1 MTFPLTFPTQVP
13 ARIKLSTRSVVAV
26 VESQFSL
33 AQSVQ
38 RHTGQA
44 WAADITWP
52 TMKRADAEEV
62 ISFLLELNG
71 PEGTFLMGDPSGGTP
86 RGTAASAPGTPL
98 VFGGSQ
104 TGNNLVIDGA
114 PAGADGYLLKGDYIQ
129 LGSGLTTRLY
139 KNLATVDTDSAGEAT
154 LTLWPRLRT
163 SPADNDAVVV
173 AGAKGIWRLGSV
185 LTEWD
190 IDEAVLYGIS
200 IRAVEA
206 V

>member
-1 MTFPLTFPTQVP
+1 MAFPLTFPTQVP
-13 ARIKLSTRSVVAV
+13 ARIKLSARSVVAV

-33 AQSVQ
+33 AQTVQ

-44 WAADITWP
+44 WAAEITWP
-52 TMKRADAEEV
+52 TLARADAEEV

-86 RGTAASAPGTPL
+86 RGSASSAPGIPL
-98 VFGGSQ
+98 VAGVSQ
-104 TGNNLVIDGA
+104 TGNSLVIDGL

-129 LGSGLTTRLY
+129 LGSGSTTRLY
-139 KNLATVDTDSAGEAT
+139 KNVSVVDTDSAGEAT

-163 SPADNDAVVV
+163 SPANNDAVVV
-173 AGAKGIWRLGSV
+173 SSAKGIWRLGSV

-190 IDEAVLYGIS
+190 IDEAVHYGIS
-200 IRAVEA
+200 ISAVEA